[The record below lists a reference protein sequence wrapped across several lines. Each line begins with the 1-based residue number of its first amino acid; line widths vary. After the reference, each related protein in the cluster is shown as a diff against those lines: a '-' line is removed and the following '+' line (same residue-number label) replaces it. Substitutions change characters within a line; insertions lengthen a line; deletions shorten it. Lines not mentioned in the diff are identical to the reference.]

1 MRRHTVIV
9 IGNAIA
15 IDTMRTKDAFKIG
28 ADEKGI
34 NVLRVVRERN
44 DCWRADDCSIDWRS
58 LHEAL
63 NRDHVPDY
71 AWPIR

>member
-1 MRRHTVIV
+1 
-9 IGNAIA
+9 
-15 IDTMRTKDAFKIG
+15 
-28 ADEKGI
+28 
-34 NVLRVVRERN
+34 VLRVVRERN